1 MASRQEYELH
11 TKCSQKYKVSLP
23 KAVIQDER
31 SNTKLGFGLTLKL
44 LVRFAEDCGDQE
56 FDPPKEEDSQ
66 TLPNSTK

>member
-11 TKCSQKYKVSLP
+11 TKCSRKYKVSLP

-44 LVRFAEDCGDQE
+44 LVRPAEDCGDQG
-56 FDPPKEEDSQ
+56 FDPPEEEDSQ